1 MGYVEQNLLPSE
13 EIVYKAKIHWIIYL
27 NAIILIGLGIFLIN
41 TSPKNTESNGFAII
55 GGLIIFVGI
64 SSFIK
69 AYIDKN
75 STELVVTTNRIIAK
89 FGFIKRDTIE
99 LNHNKVESLLVQQSS
114 IQRLLNAGTI
124 IIQGTGGGKTPIP
137 NIDNPL
143 EFRKNAMEII
153 DKRVNQD

>member
-1 MGYVEQNLLPSE
+1 MGYVEQNLMPSE

-27 NAIILIGLGIFLIN
+27 SGIISTALGIFLIVSYGN
-41 TSPKNTESNGFAII
+41 LESNGLAVLGTF
-55 GGLIIFVGI
+55 IFFYGI
-64 SSFIK
+64 YSLIK
-69 AYIDKN
+69 AFFYKI
-75 STELVVTTNRIIAK
+75 STELVVTTKRVFAK

-99 LNHNKVESLLVQQSS
+99 LNHTKVESLLVQQGF

-124 IIQGTGGGKTPIP
+124 ILQGTGGGKTPIP

-153 DKRVNQD
+153 DKNT